1 MVVVVEFSS
10 FDRISHHHY
19 MEVQFQIKHNE
30 KLYLRDP
37 ELSVIGRKMVRQSI
51 GMINKMGF
59 EQFTFKKLAEAIDT
73 TEASVYRYFENK
85 HKLLLYLL
93 AWYWSWLEYQ
103 VVFHTNNLSE
113 PEKKLRKIIDL
124 LTRRPEP
131 MSDAS
136 EIDFNALFQIV
147 ISEGSKSY
155 LTKDVDQPN
164 KHKLFKPYKDLCAR
178 ISDAILEYNSRYRY
192 PHSMA
197 TTLLEMSHYQYF
209 FMLHLPSLTDF
220 GDAKTPEGIRNFLES
235 LLFSA
240 IAKK

>member
-1 MVVVVEFSS
+1 MK
-10 FDRISHHHY
+10 
-19 MEVQFQIKHNE
+19 VQFQIRPNE

-37 ELSVIGRKMVRQSI
+37 ELSVIGKKMVRHSI
-51 GMINKMGF
+51 VMINKMGF

-93 AWYWSWLEYQ
+93 AWYWNWLEYQ
-103 VVFHTNNLSE
+103 VVFSTNNLSDSE
-113 PEKKLRKIIDL
+113 RKLRRILNL
-124 LTRRPEP
+124 LTKRPDHAHD
-131 MSDAS
+131 SN

-147 ISEGSKSY
+147 VSEGSKSY
-155 LTKDVDQPN
+155 LTKDVDQLN

-178 ISDAILEYNSRYRY
+178 ISGFILEYNPKYKY
-192 PHSMA
+192 PHSLA
-197 TTLLEMSHYQYF
+197 STVLEMAHYQYF
-209 FMLHLPSLTDF
+209 FMMHLPSLTDF
-220 GDAKTPEGIRNFLES
+220 GDTKTPDSIRNFLES